1 MYSHTAFPNHFD
13 VAVVGG
19 GHAGIEA
26 SLAAA
31 RLGMQTALITTRP
44 NYSGRMPCNPSIGG
58 PAKAHL
64 VREIDA
70 LGGEMARTIDRTHIH
85 IRNLNTSKGPAV
97 QALRAQA
104 DRPRYAQAMQEV
116 LQGQER
122 LQIISDS
129 ARELLCDGQAIV
141 GLRCASGLEIS
152 CRAIVLT
159 TGTFLEGLLHLGN
172 YSTPGGRSGEAPARG
187 LSASLASLGLRLGRM
202 KTGTCPRLHR
212 DSISYAGLDTLNP
225 SYEGLVFSDLSPRHS
240 PPKQVQCFITRT
252 NEKTKDII
260 LANLHRSP
268 LYGSADVPITGI
280 GPRYCPSIEDKF
292 VRFPEH
298 KYHLVFL
305 EPEGFDVPEVYLQ
318 GVSTSLPFD
327 VQLALIRTLPG
338 LEHAQIVRPGY
349 AVEYDYVDPTQLEHT
364 LSVRGWKGLFLAGQI
379 NGTSGYE
386 EAAAQGLLAGINA
399 SRFVNSQELITIRRD
414 QGYLGVLIDDLVCK
428 GTQEPYRMHT
438 SRAEYRL
445 LLRQDN
451 SDERLTP
458 LGRDI
463 GLVSAERWQRYRE
476 RQSAVEAEIHRLN
489 STFVSQ
495 PQAQRY
501 SQALQR
507 SVAPG
512 QTLANLVKQP
522 GVSLALLR
530 QCDGLEELDLQV
542 NTKTEV
548 SLKYEGYID
557 AQKREVERAAKWER
571 LTIPADY
578 RYEELAGISLEA
590 KEKWNRIRP
599 HNVGQASRIAG
610 IAPADVTALVVN
622 LRGLPP
628 ARKHQRPASNAT
640 PSGAQDHAF

>member
-1 MYSHTAFPNHFD
+1 MYSLNSSAAKYD
-13 VAVVGG
+13 AVVVGG

-26 SLAAA
+26 ALAAA
-31 RLGMQTALITTRP
+31 RMGLKTALVTTRP

-70 LGGEMARTIDRTHIH
+70 LGGEMARSIDRTHIH

-104 DRPRYAQAMQEV
+104 DRPRYAQTMQEV
-116 LQGQER
+116 LQSQEGLR
-122 LQIISDS
+122 VIADS
-129 ARELLCDGQAIV
+129 ACELLREGRTIV
-141 GLRCASGLEIS
+141 GLRCASGLELQA
-152 CRAIVLT
+152 RAVILT

-212 DSISYAGLDTLNP
+212 DSICYTGLDTLDP
-225 SYEGLVFSDLSPRHS
+225 SYEGLVFSDLSPRRA
-240 PPKQVQCFITRT
+240 PDKQVKCYMTRT
-252 NEKTKDII
+252 NEKTKEII

-280 GPRYCPSIEDKF
+280 GPRYCPSIEDKI
-292 VRFPEH
+292 VRFPDH

-305 EPEGFDVPEVYLQ
+305 EPEGFNVPEVYLQ
-318 GVSTSLPFD
+318 GVTTSLPLD
-327 VQLALIRTLPG
+327 VQAAVIRSLPG
-338 LEHAQIVRPGY
+338 LERAQIVRPGY

-364 LSVRGWKGLFLAGQI
+364 LAVRGWKGLFLAGQI

-399 SRFVNSQELITIRRD
+399 SLFVSGRELITVRRD
-414 QGYLGVLIDDLVCK
+414 QGYMGVLIDDLVCK
-428 GTQEPYRMHT
+428 GASEPYRMHT

-458 LGRDI
+458 LGHEI
-463 GLVSAERWQRYRE
+463 GLVSAERWQRFQE
-476 RQSAVEAEIHRLN
+476 RQRETAAEIARLH
-489 STFVSQ
+489 SHYVSQ

-501 SQALQR
+501 SQALR
-507 SVAPG
+507 RPVAPG

-522 GVSLALLR
+522 GVELALLR
-530 QCDGLEELDLQV
+530 RCDGLEDLDLQV
-542 NTKTEV
+542 NTKVEV
-548 SLKYEGYID
+548 SLKYAGYIE
-557 AQKREVERAAKWER
+557 AQIKEVERAAKWER
-571 LTIPADY
+571 LVIPDSY
-578 RYEELAGISLEA
+578 RYEDLAGISLEA
-590 KEKWNRIRP
+590 KEKWNKFRP
-599 HNVGQASRIAG
+599 RNVGQASRIAG
-610 IAPADVTALVVN
+610 IAPADVTALVVH

-628 ARKHQRPASNAT
+628 ARTHRRPAEAAEPNQIQ
-640 PSGAQDHAF
+640 PS